1 MQQYHVYVH
10 VCLTFWG
17 SKASVQDKHPSKNK
31 RGPLSSSRD
40 ESSKSRQDE
49 IALTTGENRG
59 VTKFTK
65 GRLVGSALNQS
76 CSSCCSKYHVDK
88 RNTGSV
94 AKIAQTNSGTVC
106 GLCNHDSLFAALT
119 PCTFAMG
126 MSGNVNGDSASV
138 FGRDTKAVDES
149 PLKELR
155 ISRTSAIFCDF
166 FGPSFFLKTEKKPA
180 WRMPWQ
186 HSPSLGSSLNVCCP
200 MSASQQASQSV

>member
-1 MQQYHVYVH
+1 MHLQQHHVH
-10 VCLTFWG
+10 DTATCHSMIMIWFLTFWG
-17 SKASVQDKHPSKNK
+17 SKASVQDKHPFKNR
-31 RGPLSSSRD
+31 RGPLSWPCG
-40 ESSKSRQDE
+40 ESSKSTQDE
-49 IALTTGENRG
+49 IARTTGENRG

-94 AKIAQTNSGTVC
+94 AKIAQTSSGTVC
-106 GLCNHDSLFAALT
+106 GLINHDSLFDALT

-126 MSGNVNGDSASV
+126 MSGNVNGDSDSL
-138 FGRDTKAVDES
+138 FGGETMAVDVS

-155 ISRTSAIFCDF
+155 ASCRPAIVCDF
-166 FGPSFFLKTEKKPA
+166 FGPSFFLKMEKKPA

-186 HSPSLGSSLNVCCP
+186 HRPSLGST
-200 MSASQQASQSV
+200 QE